1 MGVFD
6 KSEITEQ
13 MTYRHELVSFAFT
26 ELSFGAARD
35 AVSQLE
41 EYEHDARAEAAA
53 AAAAALAARAAATAE
68 AQLAWQAAS
77 SAHLDGLN
85 AKRTQGK
92 AREAE
97 REALKKRARSL

>member
-26 ELSFGAARD
+26 ELSFEAARN

-53 AAAAALAARAAATAE
+53 AAAAASAARVDAASD
-68 AQLAWQAAS
+68 AQLARQAAS

-85 AKRTQGK
+85 AKRAQGK
-92 AREAE
+92 VREAE
-97 REALKKRARSL
+97 RQAQKKRTRSV